1 MKSVAIASSLY
12 HDREIIVIDEST
24 SALDI
29 ETEKEVINEIMN
41 IKKDKVLIII
51 ALRLETL
58 KHCNIT
64 YKLKKGRIVNS
75 GSYNDMI
82 GKRL

>member
-1 MKSVAIASSLY
+1 M
-12 HDREIIVIDEST
+12 DEST

-29 ETEKEVINEIMN
+29 ETEKEVTNEIMN
-41 IKKDKVLIII
+41 IKKDKTLIII
-51 ALRLETL
+51 AHRLETL
-58 KHCNIT
+58 KHCNII

-82 GKRL
+82 GQRL

>member
-1 MKSVAIASSLY
+1 M
-12 HDREIIVIDEST
+12 DEST

-29 ETEKEVINEIMN
+29 ETEKEVTNEIMN
-41 IKKDKVLIII
+41 IKKDKTLIII
-51 ALRLETL
+51 AHRLETL
-58 KHCNIT
+58 KHCNII
-64 YKLKKGRIVNS
+64 YELKKGRIVNS